1 MPKKRTIEIPRFI
14 KIENKI
20 AGRIK
25 RVLRGY
31 GLRYRRIVLFTGP
44 RNGTTHKLAQKFLER
59 SLLEN
64 TICIEIEPRLKCRN
78 SVYNVKRLSMNRWL
92 KNADL
97 LIGFGGCGVLDVVK
111 HIAFNKGIDYLLVP
125 TTVSN
130 DGIAS
135 PIAVIINSKGI
146 PISHFTKPPLGI
158 FLELDILNKSSKE
171 MILSGTGD
179 LLSNI
184 SAVKDWEL
192 AHRKV
197 KERMDDFAKLISI
210 ASANFVHERMDE
222 LTEDPE
228 FVFNPQ
234 FIKNLVY
241 GLVLSG
247 LSMAVYGTS
256 RPSSGSEHKFYHSLN
271 RLYKK
276 KDIPHGI
283 QVAIGM
289 IYAEYLRRQNY
300 FLTYVRLFKALGIPL
315 SSQQIKKAYGLKKE
329 ELIRALAGSVQIRK
343 GKRYTIFEEKKL
355 DLKKAKKIVN
365 DIDRIVSLAG

>member
-1 MPKKRTIEIPRFI
+1 MLKKRTIEIPRFI
-14 KIENKI
+14 KIESKI
-20 AGRIK
+20 VGHIK

-31 GLRYRRIVLFTGP
+31 GLHYKRTVLFTGP
-44 RNGTTHKLAQKFLER
+44 REGMTHKMAQKFLEK
-59 SLLEN
+59 SLLKN
-64 TICIEIEPRLKCRN
+64 IISIEIEPRLKCRN
-78 SVYNVKRLSMNRWL
+78 SVYNVKKLSMNRSL
-92 KNADL
+92 KTAEL

-111 HIAFNKGIDYLLVP
+111 HIAFNKGVDYLLVP

-135 PIAVIINSKGI
+135 PIAVIINSKGV

-158 FLELDILNKSSKE
+158 FLELDILNKNSKE

-184 SAVKDWEL
+184 SAIKDWEL

-210 ASANFVHERMDE
+210 ASANFAHERIDE

-228 FVFNPQ
+228 FIFNPQ

-271 RLYKK
+271 KLYKK
-276 KDIPHGI
+276 KNIPHGI

-289 IYAEYLRRQNY
+289 IYAEYLRKHKY
-300 FLTYVRLFKALGIPL
+300 FLRYVRLFKALGIPL
-315 SSQQIKKAYGLKKE
+315 SSPQIKKAYGLKKQT
-329 ELIRALAGSVQIRK
+329 LIRALAGSLHIRK
-343 GKRYTIFEEKKL
+343 GKRYTVFEDKEL

-365 DIDRIVSLAG
+365 NIDKIVSLAG